1 MVPRGSSKDPS
12 RPISW
17 DGAGAWTLR
26 QLRESSRSH
35 RTRRAGRPPPLPAAR
50 AAAGTEPGAET
61 SARPTT
67 GRRFQR
73 GCETR
78 EAAARGRRR
87 VAGGRPVQS
96 APGREAAEGG
106 GGQRRLLSRE
116 GTGSDSQVSGDNCG
130 GRAGRTGTLGSR
142 SSLKRRGRWR
152 RLEGPRRTR
161 RHVGSRW
168 DVRRAGGTGRC
179 ANGGGR
185 TKGRPPGFPNAT
197 HSHLC
202 GLRLVLP
209 TSFHLPEVPDMF
221 Y

>member
-17 DGAGAWTLR
+17 DRAGAWTLR

-35 RTRRAGRPPPLPAAR
+35 RTRRAGRPPLLPAAR

-87 VAGGRPVQS
+87 RRSRVAGGRPVQS

-106 GGQRRLLSRE
+106 GRQRRLLSRE
-116 GTGSDSQVSGDNCG
+116 GTGSDSQVSRDNCG

-142 SSLKRRGRWR
+142 SMLEATEEVAEAGGAAPDAPPRGQPLGCAQSRRDWPMREWR
-152 RLEGPRRTR
+152 REDKGTSPR
-161 RHVGSRW
+161 
-168 DVRRAGGTGRC
+168 
-179 ANGGGR
+179 
-185 TKGRPPGFPNAT
+185 FPERN
-197 HSHLC
+197 SQSP
-202 GLRLVLP
+202 LRF
-209 TSFHLPEVPDMF
+209 TSSFTYLISLA
-221 Y
+221 